1 MVVPG
6 SRGGIGGRRGE
17 RSLLLKL
24 LTLTIVIGLR
34 FSSFLNMQAQEYT
47 NHAHFSRS
55 FSFDLGRYL
64 LLGTGAACQ
73 R

>member
-1 MVVPG
+1 MVLPG
-6 SRGGIGGRRGE
+6 SREGIGGRLGDC
-17 RSLLLKL
+17 SLLLKL

-34 FSSFLNMQAQEYT
+34 FSSFLNLQAQEYT
-47 NHAHFSRS
+47 NHAHCSRS
-55 FSFDLGRYL
+55 FSFDHGRYL